1 MRSLIGGMMTIN
13 RLLTFL
19 EYVNVRKHNKE
30 WQFMADGY
38 LPLSPAILKD
48 FEVDVKDVYHVTT
61 IAGLKKLARLQGK
74 RVDVSG
80 FTKGSKGVSKGLL
93 NDAEVLVTLDGKSSI
108 QFDRDA
114 NTRTDRNGIR
124 WLSPGGNISKRLN
137 DIVRGFKDDILKKI
151 VKKLEVPKELKKGKE
166 EYIFKGKLH
175 TMDKIIHLS
184 DATAISNYLHKA
196 DGKTKKQLIKHYYDE
211 AKKLIN
217 TKLIKQMNDAVKWSD
232 YKQFSHN
239 EVLIH
244 NFKIT
249 GSKLIR
255 SSDPDKA
262 EKMWKKAEKA
272 GMTRFDV
279 IDAADVE
286 KL

>member
-1 MRSLIGGMMTIN
+1 
-13 RLLTFL
+13 
-19 EYVNVRKHNKE
+19 
-30 WQFMADGY
+30 MAEGY
-38 LPLSPAILKD
+38 LPLSPSILKE
-48 FEVDVKDVYHVTT
+48 FEVDVKNVYHVTT
-61 IAGLKKLARLQGK
+61 IEGLQKLARLQGK

-80 FTKGSKGVSKGLL
+80 FTRGSKGVSKGLL
-93 NDAEVLVTLDGKSSI
+93 NDGEVLVTLDGKSSI

-137 DIVRGFKDDILKKI
+137 DIVRGFKNDILKKI
-151 VKKLEVPKELKKGKE
+151 VKKLEVPKKQNQGKE

-175 TMDKIIHLS
+175 TTDKIIHLT
-184 DATAISNYLHKA
+184 DATAISNYLRKA
-196 DGKTKKQLIKHYYDE
+196 DGKTKRKLIKYYYDE
-211 AKKLIN
+211 AKKLVN
-217 TKLIKQMNDAVKWSD
+217 KKLIKEMNDAVKWSD
-232 YKQFSHN
+232 YKHFSHN

-255 SSDPDKA
+255 SSDSDKA
-262 EKMWKKAEKA
+262 EKMWKRAEKA

-279 IDAADVE
+279 IDATDVE
-286 KL
+286 KI